1 MVDSATYALNWL
13 RKNGYGEPQAAAM
26 VGHGV
31 QESGFNPTARGDN
44 GTAFGAFQWRG
55 SRLAGLYDFAKS
67 TGQDP
72 NSLDTQL
79 GYMDRELH
87 TTEKGAGDALFGA
100 TNVRDAVRA
109 GMNYERPAGW
119 TTANPE
125 AGHGW
130 ANRYGKAAEVD
141 GRAGRSRNAN
151 IGAGRRCDAACGH
164 AGRAYGP
171 RHRVRAACGRR
182 VRTAA
187 RGGRSTG
194 PRAPTRDVW
203 RRRGGVIRLGE
214 QPKNAFGDCRADRR

>member
-1 MVDSATYALNWL
+1 MVDSVTYAKQWL
-13 RKNGYGEPQAAAM
+13 QKRGYGEPQAAAM

-31 QESGFNPTARGDN
+31 QESGLNPTARGDN

-100 TNVRDAVRA
+100 SDLRGAVRA

-130 ANRYGKAAEVD
+130 ANRYGEASRLMGVTPDAGMPTSAPVAAAMQPAAMPAAPTGLATAFVEPMD
-141 GRAGRSRNAN
+141 DEFARQRAVA
-151 IGAGRRCDAACGH
+151 AAQDQERR
-164 AGRAYGP
+164 
-171 RHRVRAACGRR
+171 RAAF
-182 VRTAA
+182 
-187 RGGRSTG
+187 S
-194 PRAPTRDVW
+194 
-203 RRRGGVIRLGE
+203 GGVAGL
-214 QPKNAFGDCRADRR
+214 FG